1 MSDGGSIKKVKKFHH
16 DTVMKYIL
24 MAVASVT
31 VLIIFF
37 IILFILGNGIGAVKE
52 VGIWNFLTGFTWKP
66 SIGSYGAMPL
76 ITGTILVTVGAI
88 LIALPL
94 GLGSAIFI
102 SEIAPK
108 RIRNILKPVCEIF
121 AGIPSV
127 VYGFF
132 GLIVLVPL
140 LRNLFPDHLL
150 FGTSWLA
157 GSIILGIMA
166 LPTIVSVSED
176 AMRAVPKSYRE
187 ASMAMGATRWETT
200 RKVVVP
206 AAISG
211 IAAATILGIGR
222 AIGETMAV
230 MMVTG
235 NSAIIPAP
243 LWNFFE
249 MLRTITATLA
259 LEMPDVVSGSTHYS
273 ALFLLALVL
282 MLMVLAIN
290 FIAKMIIKR
299 SKRKFGDPT
308 VPATSSKKMR
318 AIASAVKNTP
328 RTIWGLMLISVFMMT
343 FILSAVIQS
352 DMLVS
357 FICGIIV
364 AELFLIFTIGILLV
378 PTGDERIPGKLQDT
392 SKRSYM
398 ISRYSSKLIRSAV
411 LTGAFVFVWM
421 MASLFADTFVSVLT
435 AFVFLAAMI
444 AVIPLAKRLGSGIR
458 EKIAHISLTGVVA
471 VVVLV
476 LIVLI
481 VDIVSKGLP
490 ALSFDFIFGYP
501 TDGGLGGGIFPAIVG
516 TIQLVV
522 GTMMIAFP
530 LGIVSGI
537 YLAEYAKNTRST
549 KIIREAI
556 DILNGTPSVV
566 FGLFGMAAL
575 VIFLG
580 VGYALIAGCITL
592 AVMVLPVI
600 IRTTEEAVLA
610 VPKELREASLA
621 LGASKWET
629 TMKVVVPAAFGG
641 VVTGLILSL
650 GRAAGETAPILFT
663 AVVVFRS
670 SISFSLADPVMALPY
685 HLYFLASEVPGS
697 TTMQY
702 GTALVL
708 LLLVLFMF
716 AMASVVRYKY
726 NKNIKW

>member
-1 MSDGGSIKKVKKFHH
+1 MNDGAGIKRTKRFNR
-16 DTVMKYIL
+16 DTIMKYVLLAI
-24 MAVASVT
+24 ASAT
-31 VLIIFF
+31 VVIIFF
-37 IILFILGNGIGAVKE
+37 IILFILINGAGAIKSI
-52 VGIWNFLTGFTWKP
+52 GIWKFISGLTWKP
-66 SIGSYGAMPL
+66 TAGLYGAMPL
-76 ITGTILVTVGAI
+76 ITGTILVTLGAI

-102 SEIAPK
+102 SEVAPK
-108 RIRNILKPVCEIF
+108 RLRNILKPICEIF

-132 GLIVLVPL
+132 GLIVIVPL
-140 LRNLFPDHLL
+140 LKNLFPDHLL

-176 AMRAVPKSYRE
+176 AMRAVPRSYRE
-187 ASMAMGATRWETT
+187 ASMAMGATKWETT
-200 RKVVVP
+200 RGIVVP
-206 AAISG
+206 AAVSG

-235 NSAIIPAP
+235 NSPIIPEP

-259 LEMPDVVSGSTHYS
+259 LEMPDVASGSTHYS

-290 FIAKMIIKR
+290 YVAKLIIRR
-299 SKRKFGDPT
+299 SKRKFGDTTIP
-308 VPATSSKKMR
+308 VKTSKSLQKL
-318 AIASAVKNTP
+318 ASVIKRMP
-328 RTIWGLMLISVFMMT
+328 RTTWMVMLAAVFVASWLLSMT
-343 FILSAVIQS
+343 VADVFIAFIYAIVI
-352 DMLVS
+352 
-357 FICGIIV
+357 C
-364 AELFLIFTIGILLV
+364 ELFLLITLSILLI
-378 PTGDERIPGKLQDT
+378 PTGNDKDVKESP
-392 SKRSYM
+392 KREYM
-398 ISRYSSKLIRSAV
+398 ISRYSSKIFKSAI
-411 LTGAFVFVWM
+411 LTAAFVFVWM
-421 MASLFADTFVSVLT
+421 IASLFADTLISVLT
-435 AFVFLAAMI
+435 AFIALVLLLAT
-444 AVIPLAKRLGSGIR
+444 VPVAKKISSVGK
-458 EKIAHISLTGVVA
+458 EKIAHGILTGIVVI
-471 VVVLV
+471 VVII
-476 LIVLI
+476 LIALI
-481 VDIVSKGLP
+481 FDIVSKGLP
-490 ALSFDFIFGYP
+490 ALSLKFLFGYP
-501 TDGGLGGGIFPAIVG
+501 EAGGLEGGIFPAIVG
-516 TIQLVV
+516 TLQLVT

-530 LGIVSGI
+530 LGIMSGI
-537 YLAEYAKNTRST
+537 YLAEYSKNTRST
-549 KIIREAI
+549 RIIREAI

-621 LGASKWET
+621 LGASKWDT
-629 TMKVVVPAAFGG
+629 TMKVVKPAAVGG
-641 VVTGLILSL
+641 VVTGRILSL
-650 GRAAGETAPILFT
+650 GRAMGETAPIMFT
-663 AVVVFRS
+663 AAVVFRS
-670 SISFSLADPVMALPY
+670 SISLSLMDPVMALPY

>member
-1 MSDGGSIKKVKKFHH
+1 LTDGRDSIKKVKKFHH
-16 DTVMKYIL
+16 DAVMKYVLLAI
-24 MAVASVT
+24 ASVT

-37 IILFILGNGIGAVKE
+37 IILFILINGVEALGDIGIVK
-52 VGIWNFLTGFTWKP
+52 FLTGTSWKP
-66 SIGSYGAMPL
+66 GEGSYGALPL
-76 ITGTILVTVGAI
+76 ILGSVLVTFGAI
-88 LIALPL
+88 MFALPL

-108 RIRNILKPVCEIF
+108 RLRSILKPICEVF

-140 LRNLFPDHLL
+140 LRNIFPDHLL

-166 LPTIVSVSED
+166 LPTIISVSED
-176 AMRAVPKSYRE
+176 AMRAVPMSYRE

-200 RKVVVP
+200 RKIVVP

-235 NSAIIPAP
+235 NSPIIPEP

-259 LEMPDVVSGSTHYS
+259 LEMPDVVSGSTHYA

-282 MLMVLAIN
+282 MIMVLAIN
-290 FIAKMIIKR
+290 FTAKLIIKR
-299 SKRKFGDPT
+299 SRRKFGET
-308 VPATSSKKMR
+308 MSSGSSLNR
-318 AIASAVKNTP
+318 ITNTAKRRP
-328 RTIWGLMLISVFMMT
+328 VSFHILMLISVF
-343 FILSAVIQS
+343 FITLAIASALLDLFAGFICASFALTVFA
-352 DMLVS
+352 LVS
-357 FICGIIV
+357 TVIRRSGSR
-364 AELFLIFTIGILLV
+364 
-378 PTGDERIPGKLQDT
+378 PTA
-392 SKRSYM
+392 YM
-398 ISRYSSKLIRSAV
+398 ISKRMPKILRSAV
-411 LTGAFVFVWM
+411 LTALFVFAWM
-421 MASLFADTFVSVLT
+421 VASLFADTSTSVLA
-435 AFVFLAAMI
+435 AF
-444 AVIPLAKRLGSGIR
+444 
-458 EKIAHISLTGVVA
+458 
-471 VVVLV
+471 
-476 LIVLI
+476 IVLI
-481 VDIVSKGLP
+481 VAIVFIPVAKRMGARIREKVAHTSLWLVIVMVVAILIALLYDIVSKGLP
-490 ALSFDFIFGYP
+490 ALSIDFLFGYP
-501 TDGGLGGGIFPAIVG
+501 EEGGLSGGIFPAIAG
-516 TIQLVV
+516 TIQLVF

-530 LGIVSGI
+530 LGITSGI

-566 FGLFGMAAL
+566 FGLFGMAAF
-575 VIFLG
+575 VIYLG
-580 VGYALIAGCITL
+580 TGYALIAGCITL

-610 VPKELREASLA
+610 VPRELREASLA

-629 TMKVVVPAAFGG
+629 TMKVVIPAAFGG

-650 GRAAGETAPILFT
+650 GRAAGETAPIMFT
-663 AVVVFRS
+663 AAVVFRS
-670 SISFSLADPVMALPY
+670 SVSLSLLDPIMALPY
-685 HLYFLASEVPGS
+685 HLYFLATEVPGS
-697 TTMQY
+697 ETMQY

-708 LLLVLFMF
+708 LIMVLFMF
-716 AMASVVRYKY
+716 ALASVVRYRY
-726 NKNIKW
+726 SKNIKW

>member
-1 MSDGGSIKKVKKFHH
+1 MSGGDSIKKVKKFHH
-16 DTVMKYIL
+16 DSVMKYIL

-37 IILFILGNGIGAVKE
+37 IILFILGNGIGAIKE
-52 VGIWNFLTGFTWKP
+52 VGLWNFLTGFTWKP
-66 SIGSYGAMPL
+66 SVGTYGAMPL
-76 ITGTILVTVGAI
+76 ITGTVLVTIGAI

-108 RIRNILKPVCEIF
+108 RVRNILKPICEIF

-166 LPTIVSVSED
+166 LPTIISVSED

-187 ASMAMGATRWETT
+187 ASMAMGATKWETT
-200 RKVVVP
+200 RKIVVP

-235 NSAIIPAP
+235 NSAIIPQP

-290 FIAKMIIKR
+290 FTAKMIIKR
-299 SKRKFGDPT
+299 SRRKFGDPA
-308 VPATSSKKMR
+308 VPARSPRKVRQAAALMKR
-318 AIASAVKNTP
+318 TP
-328 RTIWGLMLISVFMMT
+328 RTIWMVALGCIF
-343 FILSAVIQS
+343 A
-352 DMLVS
+352 VS
-357 FICGIIV
+357 FIIAATLADPLVALICAVIIT
-364 AELFLIFTIGILLV
+364 ELFLIITIGLLLV
-378 PTGDERIPGKLQDT
+378 PTEDERIGKAQDPV
-392 SKRSYM
+392 KRSYM
-398 ISRYSSKLIRSAV
+398 ISRHSSKIMRSAV
-411 LTGAFVFVWM
+411 VTAAFVFVWM
-421 MASLFADTFVSVLT
+421 MASLFFDTFASVLT
-435 AFVFLAAMI
+435 AFAAL
-444 AVIPLAKRLGSGIR
+444 VILTAMFPALKKLGSNVR
-458 EKIAHISLTGVVA
+458 EKIAHGIFTGVVA
-471 VVVLV
+471 IVVLI
-476 LIVLI
+476 LIVL
-481 VDIVSKGLP
+481 VVEIVSKGLP
-490 ALSFDFIFGYP
+490 ALSFKFLFGYP
-501 TDGGLGGGIFPAIVG
+501 EDGGLGGGIFPAIVG
-516 TIQLVV
+516 TVQLVI

-530 LGIVSGI
+530 LGIISGI

-580 VGYALIAGCITL
+580 IGYALIAGCITL

-629 TMKVVVPAAFGG
+629 TMKVVIPAAFGG

-663 AVVVFRS
+663 AAVVFRS

-697 TTMQY
+697 STMQY

-716 AMASVVRYKY
+716 AMASLVRYRY